1 MRSEIVRTALV
12 TSLVTAMAVSALA
25 YYAMP
30 KLNTVQASEGPV
42 TLQPA
47 LYTGAQQAVAPATS
61 LQPRPR
67 LIRRVS
73 TQPVYQQAA
82 YQEPAYQSSARTAS
96 TSDRVF
102 DDAPVR
108 QTRSKGKSVA
118 IVAGSAGAGAAI
130 GALTGGGKGAAI
142 GAVSGGVAGFIYD
155 RLTANK

>member
-12 TSLVTAMAVSALA
+12 TSLITAMAVSALA

-30 KLNTVQASEGPV
+30 RLSTVQASDGPV

-47 LYTGAQQAVAPATS
+47 LYAGVQQPAPYAVSA
-61 LQPRPR
+61 RPR
-67 LIRRVS
+67 LIRRTA
-73 TQPVYQQAA
+73 TQPSYQQTG
-82 YQEPAYQSSARTAS
+82 YQEPAYQSSARTSS
-96 TSDRVF
+96 TNGVF
-102 DDAPVR
+102 DDRSVH
-108 QTRSKGKSVA
+108 QGRSKTKSVA

-142 GAVSGGVAGFIYD
+142 GAISGGVAGFIYD

>member
-1 MRSEIVRTALV
+1 MRNEIVRTALV
-12 TSLVTAMAVSALA
+12 TSLVTALAVSALA

-30 KLNTVQASEGPV
+30 KLKTVQASDGPV

-47 LYTGAQQAVAPATS
+47 LYTGSQQLAPATVT
-61 LQPRPR
+61 QRRPQ
-67 LIRRVS
+67 LIRRTAAQS
-73 TQPVYQQAA
+73 T
-82 YQEPAYQSSARTAS
+82 YQEPAYQSSTRTSS
-96 TSDRVF
+96 TSDGVF
-102 DDAPVR
+102 NDRPIH
-108 QTRSKGKSVA
+108 QGRSKTKSVA